1 MRDKV
6 FSGNRAILNDAEKMN
21 LGLAD
26 QQFVRQQQALT
37 NTRDKDLEISKSVA
51 DKYAK
56 NKSENRK
63 LSIYENMYPNFRF
76 GQDGR
81 AQNYGLHFFD
91 TTIGGGSKSS
101 SRGGLA
107 EGKEFTYD
115 KYGNIVGVRTGD
127 KDSRADDFEE
137 IESIGK
143 NGKSIKKDGKNSSI
157 LKAFKNL

>member
-1 MRDKV
+1 
-6 FSGNRAILNDAEKMN
+6 
-21 LGLAD
+21 
-26 QQFVRQQQALT
+26 
-37 NTRDKDLEISKSVA
+37 
-51 DKYAK
+51 
-56 NKSENRK
+56 
-63 LSIYENMYPNFRF
+63 MYPNFRF

-91 TTIGGGSKSS
+91 TTVGGGKSS

-115 KYGNIVGVRTGD
+115 KYGNIVGVRAGS
-127 KDSRADDFEE
+127 KDSREEDVEE